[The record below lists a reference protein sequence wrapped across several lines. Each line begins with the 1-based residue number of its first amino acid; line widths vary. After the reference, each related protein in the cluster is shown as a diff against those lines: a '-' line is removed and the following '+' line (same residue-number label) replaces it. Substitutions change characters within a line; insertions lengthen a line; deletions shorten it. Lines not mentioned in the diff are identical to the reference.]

1 MGLPTGAPVLLW
13 FRQDL
18 RLTDNPALAAALASG
33 RPVIPVYVLDH
44 ETPGAWAPGGAA
56 RWWLHHG
63 LAALAASLAER
74 GSRLVLRRG
83 RAEAAILRL
92 VEETGAAAVHANRLY
107 EPWARASDAAVA
119 AALKQRGVAIHG
131 ANAALLFEPWSV
143 RTQAGG
149 SFGVYTPFSR
159 ACFAA
164 GPPPQP
170 TRAPSRIPAPDR
182 FPPSDHLDDWGLLPK
197 TPDWAG
203 GLRETWTPGE
213 TAAQARL
220 DRFVAGPLADYDRL
234 RNRPDLDATSGLSP
248 HLHWGEISPRQVWH
262 AAEAAGAPRGKGTE
276 TFLKELLW
284 REFSYHLLW
293 HRPEMPEQPL
303 KPAFAYFPWRN
314 DPTAVRAWQRGRTGY
329 PIVDAGMR
337 QLWHTGW
344 MHNRVRMIVASFL
357 IKHLLLPWQE
367 GEAWFWDTLV
377 DADLA
382 ANSASWQWVAGCG
395 ADAAPY
401 FRIFNPIL
409 QGAKFD
415 PEGAYVRR
423 WVPELARLPAALIH
437 APWQASPLELRDA
450 GVVLG
455 KSYPAPIVDHSTARA
470 RALAALDS
478 ITRDKG
484 AA

>member
-18 RLTDNPALAAALASG
+18 RLTDNPALAAALASV
-33 RPVIPVYVLDH
+33 RPVVPVFVLDR

-56 RWWLHHG
+56 RWWLHHS
-63 LAALAASLAER
+63 LAALAASLAGR

-83 RAEAAILRL
+83 RAAEAIPRL
-92 VEETGAAAVHANRLY
+92 VEQTGAAAVYASRLY

-119 AALKQRGVAIHG
+119 AALKQRAVPIHG
-131 ANAALLFEPWSV
+131 ANAALLFEPWTV
-143 RTQAGG
+143 QTQAGG
-149 SFGVYTPFSR
+149 PFGVYTPFSR

-170 TRAPSRIPAPDR
+170 TRAPPRVAAPDR
-182 FPPSDHLDDWGLLPK
+182 FPPSDRLEDWSLLPTK
-197 TPDWAG
+197 PDWAG

-220 DRFVAGPLADYDRL
+220 DRFVAGHLAEYDAL

-262 AAEAAGAPRGKGTE
+262 AAEAAGAPRGRSTE

-303 KPAFAYFPWRN
+303 KPAFADFPWRN
-314 DPTAVRAWQRGRTGY
+314 DAKALRAWQRGRTGY

-382 ANSASWQWVAGCG
+382 ANSASWQWVAGSG

-401 FRIFNPIL
+401 FRIFNPLL
-409 QGAKFD
+409 QGARFD
-415 PEGAYVRR
+415 PDGAYVRR

-437 APWQASPLELRDA
+437 APWQATPLELQDA
-450 GVVLG
+450 GVTLG
-455 KSYPAPIVDHSTARA
+455 RSYPAPIVDHSAARA

-478 ITRDKG
+478 ISRDKG